1 MDLYEKIK
9 SMCQARGTTI
19 AQMERAAGVANGI
32 VDDWKTSN
40 PRIDSLRKVANAL
53 GVRVGDLLGE

>member
-1 MDLYEKIK
+1 MKLREWTDGDLE
-9 SMCQARGTTI
+9 RI